1 MLLVLDDP
9 LISHLSSYMLYNA
22 ENSDPKEIA
31 EVTAYWKS
39 PFFLVSFISQ
49 YYGEILR
56 QSEGLLSTLK

>member
-31 EVTAYWKS
+31 EVTA
-39 PFFLVSFISQ
+39 
-49 YYGEILR
+49 
-56 QSEGLLSTLK
+56 